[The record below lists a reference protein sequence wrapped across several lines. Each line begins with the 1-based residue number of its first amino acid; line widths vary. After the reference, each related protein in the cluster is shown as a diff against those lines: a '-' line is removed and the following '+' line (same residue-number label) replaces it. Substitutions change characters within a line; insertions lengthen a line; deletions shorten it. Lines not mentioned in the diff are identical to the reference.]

1 MSEADRH
8 ALDDDAADTGRGARH
23 SATVVKT
30 AFALAVL
37 GFGVA
42 FVASRWTKVRAA
54 LGDTSPGWVIVAVVA
69 AACGQW
75 AAAMGFRATLAATSR
90 ALPVRDVARVYFVSQ
105 LGKYVPGSVWPI
117 VAVTQMCRRYGIS
130 RSAAAVGSMLALVF
144 SLVIGAIVGAL
155 LLLVGVAKDVT
166 GLWWLVLVIP
176 VSLVVLHPHV
186 VAFVVDRA
194 FRLAKRTP
202 VDVRLVGRVRA
213 EALAWPA
220 VSWLLLGVQCWAL
233 VVALGGPV
241 LGSLA
246 GSIGGFALA
255 YVAGTLFV
263 PAPAGAGIREAVLGL
278 SLAGVIAHS
287 AGFTHEHLLV
297 VVLLSRFLLAVL
309 DFAQAGVTA
318 VLNRHA
324 SAPVQ

>member
-1 MSEADRH
+1 MSDTDPVAP
-8 ALDDDAADTGRGARH
+8 DDDATTPRPVGRAGI
-23 SATVVKT
+23 VVRT

-37 GFGVA
+37 GFGIA
-42 FVASRWTKVRAA
+42 FVASRWSKVRDA
-54 LGDTSPGWVIVAVVA
+54 LVDTSPGWVIVAVVA
-69 AACGQW
+69 AAGGQW
-75 AAAMGFRATLAATSR
+75 AAALGFRATLAATSR
-90 ALPVRDVARVYFVSQ
+90 TLPVRDVARMYFVSQ
-105 LGKYVPGSVWPI
+105 LGKYLPGSVWPI

-130 RSAAAVGSMLALVF
+130 RAAAAVGSMLALVF

-155 LLLVGVAKDVT
+155 LLLVGVAKDVS

-176 VSLVVLHPHV
+176 VSVAVLHPQV

-194 FRLAKRTP
+194 FRLARRTP
-202 VDVRLVGRVRA
+202 VEVRLVGRVRT

-263 PAPAGAGIREAVLGL
+263 PAPAGAGVREAVLGL
-278 SLAGVIAHS
+278 SLAAVIAHS
-287 AGFTHEHLLV
+287 AGFTHEHVLV
-297 VVLLSRFLLAVL
+297 VVLLSRFLLALL
-309 DFAQAGVTA
+309 DFGQAGVA
-318 VLNRHA
+318 IALNRRA
-324 SAPVQ
+324 TAPVQ